1 MSDEAEHVVC
11 CRLPVLTI
19 CLGLCHLNTKVTST
33 FGTPCGRIVDITTLT
48 VVCGRIVY
56 ITTLTVVCGR
66 IVDITYCGV
75 WEDSR
80 YYLLWCVGG

>member
-1 MSDEAEHVVC
+1 MV
-11 CRLPVLTI
+11 
-19 CLGLCHLNTKVTST
+19 
-33 FGTPCGRIVDITTLT
+33 CGRIVDITTLT
-48 VVCGRIVY
+48 VVCERIVD

-80 YYLLWCVGG
+80 YY

>member
-1 MSDEAEHVVC
+1 MV
-11 CRLPVLTI
+11 
-19 CLGLCHLNTKVTST
+19 
-33 FGTPCGRIVDITTLT
+33 CGRIVDITALT
-48 VVCGRIVY
+48 VVCGRIVD
-56 ITTLTVVCGR
+56 ITALTVVCGR